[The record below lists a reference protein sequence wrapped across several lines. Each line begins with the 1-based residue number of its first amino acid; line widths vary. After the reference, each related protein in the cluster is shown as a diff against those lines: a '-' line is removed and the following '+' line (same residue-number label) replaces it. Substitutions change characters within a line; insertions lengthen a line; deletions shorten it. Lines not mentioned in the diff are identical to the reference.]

1 MEINLCVYIVLPVYD
16 SCRSVDCDCYQM
28 YDDRVYIYHYN
39 NIMCTICVHVYMYV
53 HKINLIDKYVHKSLI
68 SMKLSLYILW
78 RYIYIPANIHVV
90 DYTYVYICTC
100 KRSSTPVCSQ
110 GWSLLVFVKLVV
122 TYLWSLS
129 SCFLFWLVCY
139 PLGFN
144 NLCVCVCVCV
154 CVPVVSLSPLSW
166 PCLLGGWPG
175 IPCLVP
181 LSISCLY
188 PYVVYMCVCVCVQL
202 NLYNNT

>member
-1 MEINLCVYIVLPVYD
+1 
-16 SCRSVDCDCYQM
+16 
-28 YDDRVYIYHYN
+28 
-39 NIMCTICVHVYMYV
+39 
-53 HKINLIDKYVHKSLI
+53 
-68 SMKLSLYILW
+68 MKLSLYILW

-90 DYTYVYICTC
+90 DYTYVYIIICTC
-100 KRSSTPVCSQ
+100 KPSSTPVCSQ

-154 CVPVVSLSPLSW
+154 CTCCFSLSSFLALSAWRLARNSMSCSSLNLLSVSLR
-166 PCLLGGWPG
+166 CLH
-175 IPCLVP
+175 V
-181 LSISCLY
+181 
-188 PYVVYMCVCVCVQL
+188 CVCVCSIKL
-202 NLYNNT
+202 I